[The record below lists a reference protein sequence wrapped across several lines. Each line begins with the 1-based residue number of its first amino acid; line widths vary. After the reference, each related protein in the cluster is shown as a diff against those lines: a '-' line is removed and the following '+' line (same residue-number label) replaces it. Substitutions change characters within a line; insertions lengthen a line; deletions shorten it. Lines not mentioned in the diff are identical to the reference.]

1 MRNFYMNVAKGKE
14 IFVLSMLSLFILWVS
29 PALAF
34 DPKDDRM
41 EVNIQLNMSWTTGRG
56 GNIQE
61 KGSASIKIFGE
72 IELDKKYRESL
83 RYRAM
88 NLKATYSFTNSY
100 YYVGGSGKN
109 CCSKDSPLTIEK
121 GSGSIE
127 PKNFRLHVYLGR
139 LGTRMAQEEGCL
151 EPVNGVYHLSAL
163 VPISTSFEY
172 VQRGCFPSPYPSTG
186 SGSGKGKR
194 VFDIYGSKPLDASGI
209 YGSYNLTGGGGF
221 LVGYGIDAKVWDYC
235 GKTKHIIMS
244 EPSIVAGTAQATLNW
259 QIGKIKPI
267 VKIKRHFQDSPPKDI
282 TDAKL
287 MEVPVIVGEKIILEA
302 EILPPGTEVNNGEW
316 KIDKEKVIAGYEAN
330 RQKGK
335 VLKLTKEDCKK
346 KKIEFFWIDGSFSGI
361 PENITYSADSKK
373 GKVEGMT
380 IITVFEPSV
389 TMEVKSK
396 PPHIDLWPVD
406 EEQVK
411 EQVCRLYLGDRS
423 RLPRGTDLPKGEIA
437 VERAEE
443 LNKKAARDAAG
454 IFIDST
460 ITLPG
465 LFANQNH
472 SLEYIQLIKELILE
486 TRDVKNTCTRA
497 DNWLCDKNYPYAN
510 KVAEKTI
517 YMDDSPGSDLHQ
529 LTHLLNQY
537 QTFQTFLMFRPCPLS
552 KAQSDENSVWVP
564 LRVVEW
570 EWKASA
576 KRVKSY
582 SSNDYAL
589 PEEFRRTDLIIPSP
603 EEREWRGP
611 PESYP
616 QWDGN
621 AEPQGNRKN
630 QISHTGDTD
639 QTAWQALLEEFR
651 KRMEPKKPKKSK
663 K

>member
-1 MRNFYMNVAKGKE
+1 MNVAKGKE

-88 NLKATYSFTNSY
+88 NLKVTYSFTNSY
-100 YYVGGSGKN
+100 YYVGDSCKN
-109 CCSKDSPLTIEK
+109 CCSKELPLTIEK

-127 PKNFRLHVYLGR
+127 PKNFKLHVYLGR

-172 VQRGCFPSPYPSTG
+172 VQRGCFPSPYPPTG
-186 SGSGKGKR
+186 SGSWWGKR
-194 VFDIYGSKPLDASGI
+194 KFDIYGSKPLDASGI
-209 YGSYNLTGGGGF
+209 YGSYDLTGGGGF

-235 GKTKHIIMS
+235 GKTKRIIMS

-302 EILPPGTEVNNGEW
+302 EILPPGAEVNNGEW
-316 KIDKEKVIAGYEAN
+316 KIDEQKVVAGYEAN
-330 RQKGK
+330 SQKGK
-335 VLKLTKEDCKK
+335 VLNLTKEDCKK
-346 KKIEFFWIDGSFSGI
+346 KKIEFYWTDGSFSGI

-373 GKVEGMT
+373 GKVEGKT

-396 PPHIDLWPVD
+396 PPHIDLWPSG
-406 EEQVK
+406 K

-423 RLPRGTDLPKGEIA
+423 RLPRGTVLRDEEIP
-437 VERAEE
+437 EE
-443 LNKKAARDAAG
+443 GTEEPNNIDNELSKTGARDTAG
-454 IFIDST
+454 IFIDSSV
-460 ITLPG
+460 TLPMP
-465 LFANQNH
+465 FSNWEH

-486 TRDVKNTCTRA
+486 TQGVVNRCTRA

-510 KVAEKTI
+510 KVAERTI
-517 YMDDSPGSDLHQ
+517 YMDDSPGSPLSQ
-529 LTHLLNQY
+529 STQLLNQY
-537 QTFQTFLMFRPCPLS
+537 QAFQTFLMFRPCPLS

-576 KRVKSY
+576 KRIKPY
-582 SSNDYAL
+582 TNNNYAL

-603 EEREWRGP
+603 KEKEWKRP

-616 QWDGN
+616 QWNGN
-621 AEPQGNRKN
+621 VEPEGDRRK
-630 QISHTGDTD
+630 QISDTGYSD
-639 QTAWQALLEEFR
+639 QTAWQALLEEFN
-651 KRMEPKKPKKSK
+651 KITPKKSK